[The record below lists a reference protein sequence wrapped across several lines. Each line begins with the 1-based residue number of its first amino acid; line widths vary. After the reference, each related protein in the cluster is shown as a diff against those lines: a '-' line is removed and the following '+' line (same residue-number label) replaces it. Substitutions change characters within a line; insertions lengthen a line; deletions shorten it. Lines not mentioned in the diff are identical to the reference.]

1 MTRAGDRLAQPGGVL
16 AVIRLA
22 ALPVFLAAERLV
34 DHPVA
39 NSAPFGPLIAL
50 AGIYAVVALAGEL
63 RGAPLA
69 PAPLLA
75 CVDLVLITAL
85 VATSGGPFSQL
96 RYAFFLL
103 PIGAS
108 LLLRPAL
115 TAVASAACVALYGA
129 IALTYPDPTSV
140 QPDAIGFEL
149 TQVLFLG
156 WMGAAATLLSM
167 VLTRRARE
175 IAALATSRGRLVAQA
190 LDAEDRA
197 RRRLAEAL
205 HDEAL
210 QNLLAARQLLDSGD
224 PDATALA
231 REGLDEGVAQ
241 IRRAVFDLHPY
252 LLEQAGLRAALHA
265 VAERAGRRAGFRAT
279 VDVDPAAEG
288 VRDQLLFSVGREL
301 VANAARH
308 SGASAVEVRVD
319 VTADGLALAV
329 EDDGRGI
336 DLAAVG
342 AAQADGHIG
351 LAACA
356 ERAEAV
362 GGELVLE
369 RREGVSGT
377 RAILRVPAVA
387 PEPAPRGAAP
397 IGGPPTGG
405 AEPPAAPPTGGFP
418 RPSAPPTMVP

>member
-1 MTRAGDRLAQPGGVL
+1 VTRLGDRLAHPGGAL

-22 ALPVFLAAERLV
+22 AVPVFVAAERLV

-39 NSAPFGPLIAL
+39 NSAPFGPLIVL
-50 AGIYAVVALAGEL
+50 AGIYAVLALAGEL
-63 RGAPLA
+63 RGTPLA
-69 PAPLLA
+69 PARVLA

-115 TAVASAACVALYGA
+115 TAVASAACVALYGGV
-129 IALTYPDPTSV
+129 ALTYPDPASV
-140 QPDAIGFEL
+140 RPDAAGFEL

-156 WMGAAATLLSM
+156 WMGTAATLLAV

-175 IAALATSRGRLVAQA
+175 IASLATSRGRLVAQA

-210 QNLLAARQLLDSGD
+210 QNLLAARQLLDAGD
-224 PDATALA
+224 ASSTALA

-252 LLEQAGLRAALHA
+252 LLEQAGLRAALQA
-265 VAERAGRRAGFRAT
+265 VAERAGRRAGFRAV

-288 VRDQLLFSVGREL
+288 RRDQLLFSVAREL
-301 VANAARH
+301 IANAARH
-308 SGASAVEVRVD
+308 SGAAEVQVRVS
-319 VTADGLALAV
+319 VTADGLELTVA
-329 EDDGRGI
+329 DDGRGI
-336 DLAAVG
+336 DLEAVG
-342 AAQADGHIG
+342 AAQAEGHIG
-351 LAACA
+351 LASCA

-362 GGELVLE
+362 GGELQLAPGAAG
-369 RREGVSGT
+369 RGT
-377 RAILRVPAVA
+377 VARLRVPAAA
-387 PEPAPRGAAP
+387 PELPAPVDGPPIGVAAASPAPPAGGSPRRAAP
-397 IGGPPTGG
+397 H
-405 AEPPAAPPTGGFP
+405 
-418 RPSAPPTMVP
+418 TMVP